1 MNIGIIGGGIS
12 GMILAS
18 KLNKHKVTILESN
31 NRLGKK
37 LLLTGNG
44 KCNYTNMNFDNLD
57 YIYNCELAKRLY
69 KKYDNTSFISYL
81 YKLGVVPKIEVHKNI
96 KYVYPNSNKATSVYY
111 ALYDKILSNNIKIKC
126 DELVSTVYKEND
138 KFIVNAKSKYI
149 FDKLVF
155 ATGGIT
161 YTKNECASTALS
173 CIKSLGHRIVELSPG
188 LTPINYSIKDV
199 NLNKFDF
206 NGFRIDAEVSFID
219 GEKIYSE
226 YGEIQFTKLNLS
238 GIPVLNMSNII
249 SRPLN
254 IDNKNIDLHLDF
266 SNAIVDN
273 ILYNKDANNKE
284 ALYKIKS
291 INSYKED
298 KNNRF
303 SVVYDILMNRKNEL
317 CYKKVEDFLCGYL
330 PDELNQIIFTI
341 LKLKAKKVYD
351 LSSNDITELTKLI
364 IDFKVHIDKNLKYDN
379 AQITIGGVDTNEV
392 NSETLES
399 KIVDGLYIIGEAL
412 DINGICG
419 GYNIQMAY
427 SSAAAVAET
436 LLKMEE

>member
-18 KLNKHKVTILESN
+18 KLNKHNVTILESN

-44 KCNYTNMNFDNLD
+44 KCNYTNMDFDNLD
-57 YIYNCELAKRLY
+57 YIYNCKLAKELY

-81 YKLGVVPKIEVHKNI
+81 YKLGIVPKIEVHKNI
-96 KYVYPNSNKATSVYY
+96 KYVYPNNNKATSVYY

-126 DELVSTVYKEND
+126 DELVSKVYKEND
-138 KFIVNAKSKYI
+138 KFIVNAKNKYI

-161 YTKNECASTALS
+161 YTKNEYASIALS
-173 CIKSLGHRIVELSPG
+173 CIKSFGHRIVELSPG

-199 NLNKFDF
+199 NLNKYDF
-206 NGFRIDAEVSFID
+206 NGFRIDAEVSLIE
-219 GEKIYSE
+219 GEKVYSE

-254 IDNKNIDLHLDF
+254 IDNKSIELHLDF
-266 SNAIVDN
+266 SNAIINN
-273 ILYNKDANNKE
+273 ILYEKDINANPI
-284 ALYKIKS
+284 LYKTKS
-291 INSYKED
+291 TSEYNDDKKNKLSKLNS
-298 KNNRF
+298 
-303 SVVYDILMNRKNEL
+303 ILMDRKQKL
-317 CYKKVEDFLCGYL
+317 HYKNMDDFLCGFL
-330 PDELNQIIFTI
+330 PDELNSIMFSL
-341 LKLKAKKVYD
+341 LKNKNKKVSD
-351 LSSNDITELTKLI
+351 LSSNDITSLAKLI
-364 IDFKVHIDKNLKYDN
+364 IDFKVHIEKNLKYDN

-392 NSETLES
+392 NGDTLES
-399 KIVDGLYIIGEAL
+399 KIEDGLYIIGEAL

-427 SSAAAVAET
+427 SSASIVADT
-436 LLKMEE
+436 LLNMEE